1 MARGVLDS
9 SEIVLDIFCNVRS
22 QVVPGIS
29 LERRAIWTNQEFLK
43 IPGNVCPLDWLPDQQ
58 LRVSHQAIRV
68 ITGVGQL
75 LLQECEDRV
84 LVLTISFHLS
94 QHCHQISQQHRTQ
107 PHLVKQFSFE
117 LKPIARPHMFQGC
130 QDFLSTG
137 VLLVAKL
144 VSGKC
149 QDCKLFREL
158 LA

>member
-84 LVLTISFHLS
+84 LVLTISFHL
-94 QHCHQISQQHRTQ
+94 
-107 PHLVKQFSFE
+107 VKQFSFE